1 MSGQHI
7 QASAIFQ
14 YDIISFTLHN
24 RECSQAVCA
33 GDGCSCTGNQC
44 TARVL
49 GDIRRFTAG
58 IHLQLSFLVD
68 GGMRGS
74 SSFLNHLPAITVY
87 QRLCCRATVVYILV
101 TPLQSGV
108 MCLSVY
114 RLVTTGV
121 NEGVPCHPRRP
132 DNLPAIFI
140 DGGGFS
146 RPSDHLTAGH
156 IFRLRTTFCTGVD
169 DGSGCQSAMFYGLV
183 TILVNNCTGSFP
195 SPVYPLLTSVIQ
207 RGVHRQS
214 VKALPSAITNNRIT
228 GSSSCL
234 HNLTTICGDSG
245 VSACATRFYPLPAGV
260 FVTVRPQLK
269 PGTDSH
275 AISCSGY
282 KLVVM
287 VYQCSAIHCFTRVHN
302 DVSSQHRE

>member
-1 MSGQHI
+1 M
-7 QASAIFQ
+7 
-14 YDIISFTLHN
+14 N
-24 RECSQAVCA
+24 
-33 GDGCSCTGNQC
+33 
-44 TARVL
+44 
-49 GDIRRFTAG
+49 
-58 IHLQLSFLVD
+58 LQLAVLIY
-68 GGMRGS
+68 GGVAGS
-74 SSFLNHLPAITVY
+74 TTCLNNLPAPLVNY
-87 QRLCCRATVVYILV
+87 RVQRKSVFVHILV
-101 TPLQSGV
+101 SSLQPGV

-114 RLVTTGV
+114 RLVTACV
-121 NEGVPCHPRRP
+121 NESVPGYPRRP
-132 DNLPAIFI
+132 DNLSAIVV

-146 RPSDHLTAGH
+146 SPPDHLTSGH

>member
-14 YDIISFTLHN
+14 YDIISLTRHN
-24 RECSQAVCA
+24 GECSQAVCA
-33 GDGCSCTGNQC
+33 GDGCSCAGNQC
-44 TARVL
+44 TSRVL

-74 SSFLNHLPAITVY
+74 SSFLNHLPAPLVNY
-87 QRLCCRATVVYILV
+87 RVQRKSVFVHILV
-101 TPLQSGV
+101 SSLQPGV
-108 MCLSVY
+108 MCLAVY
-114 RLVTTGV
+114 RLVTAGV

-132 DNLPAIFI
+132 DNLPAIFV

-169 DGSGCQSAMFYGLV
+169 DGSGCLPAMFNGLV
-183 TILVNNCTGSFP
+183 ARLVNHRSGCTAACM
-195 SPVYPLLTSVIQ
+195 YPLFTTVKDSTVSLPAQILSSTGTDNRIRGTATCHDILQTVCGD
-207 RGVHRQS
+207 RGVS
-214 VKALPSAITNNRIT
+214 GSATP
-228 GSSSCL
+228 GYL
-234 HNLTTICGDSG
+234 LT
-245 VSACATRFYPLPAGV
+245 AGV
-260 FVTVRPQLK
+260 VIRVRPQLK

>member
-1 MSGQHI
+1 MECRSVAPGTTDSGTGIGQQYTAIPHGYGGGGTTVADIQRSAIIHTGISGCVSAQHI
-7 QASAIFQ
+7 QTSAIFQ
-14 YDIISFTLHN
+14 YDIISLTRHN
-24 RECSQAVCA
+24 GECSQAVCA

-132 DNLPAIFI
+132 DNLPAIFV

-146 RPSDHLTAGH
+146 NPPDHLTGGH
-156 IFRLRTTFCTGVD
+156 IFRIRTTFCTGVD
-169 DGSGCQSAMFYGLV
+169 DGSGCQSAMFNGLV
-183 TILVNNCTGSFP
+183 TILVNHRSGCPAACMYPLITAVKDSTGSLP
-195 SPVYPLLTSVIQ
+195 TQI
-207 RGVHRQS
+207 
-214 VKALPSAITNNRIT
+214 LPS
-228 GSSSCL
+228 
-234 HNLTTICGDSG
+234 
-245 VSACATRFYPLPAGV
+245 
-260 FVTVRPQLK
+260 
-269 PGTDSH
+269 PGTDNRIRGTATCH
-275 AISCSGY
+275 DI
-282 KLVVM
+282 L
-287 VYQCSAIHCFTRVHN
+287 
-302 DVSSQHRE
+302 

>member
-1 MSGQHI
+1 MSAQHI
-7 QASAIFQ
+7 QTSAIFQ
-14 YDIISFTLHN
+14 YDIISLTRHN
-24 RECSQAVCA
+24 GECSQAVCA

-114 RLVTTGV
+114 RLVTSCV
-121 NEGVPCHPRRP
+121 NESVPGYPRRP
-132 DNLPAIFI
+132 DNLPAIFVY
-140 DGGGFS
+140 GGGFS
-146 RPSDHLTAGH
+146 NPPDHLTGGH
-156 IFRLRTTFCTGVD
+156 IFRLRTTFSTGVD
-169 DGSGCQSAMFYGLV
+169 DGSGCLPAMFNGLV
-183 TILVNNCTGSFP
+183 ARLVNHRSGCTAACM
-195 SPVYPLLTSVIQ
+195 YPLFTTVKDSTVSLPAQILSSTGTDNRIRGTATCHDILQTVCGD
-207 RGVHRQS
+207 RGVS
-214 VKALPSAITNNRIT
+214 GSATP
-228 GSSSCL
+228 GYL
-234 HNLTTICGDSG
+234 LT
-245 VSACATRFYPLPAGV
+245 AGV
-260 FVTVRPQLK
+260 VIRVRPQLK

-302 DVSSQHRE
+302 DVSRQHRE